1 MSESG
6 RRADANL
13 AGMKARPTLT
23 ALFGAILAGMLL
35 VTTTASLKQPL
46 WEWGGLTSEP
56 DRWWTLATLAD
67 AYFGFL
73 TFYAWVFYKQVA
85 AVSRIGWFVAIM
97 LLGNIAMAIYVL
109 LQISKLRPG
118 EPVARMLL
126 REERAGQ
133 ESG

>member
-1 MSESG
+1 M
-6 RRADANL
+6 N
-13 AGMKARPTLT
+13 ARSALT
-23 ALFGAILAGMLL
+23 ALFGGILAAMLL

-46 WEWGGLTSEP
+46 WDWGGLTSEP

-73 TFYAWVFYKQVA
+73 TFYAWVYYKQVTA
-85 AVSRIGWFVAIM
+85 ASRVAWFVAIM
-97 LLGNIAMAIYVL
+97 LLGNIAMAVYVL

-126 REERAGQ
+126 REESAG
-133 ESG
+133 SGKRVMTSR